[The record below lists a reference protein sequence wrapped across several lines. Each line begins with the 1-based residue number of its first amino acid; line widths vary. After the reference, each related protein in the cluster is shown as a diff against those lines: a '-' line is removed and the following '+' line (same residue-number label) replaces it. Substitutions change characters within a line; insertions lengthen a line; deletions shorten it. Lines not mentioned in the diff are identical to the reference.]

1 MYMHKYLVSK
11 NELDFN
17 DAEVLIMPSVYDVGA
32 ALLVC
37 VSVCMVDSSNSSS
50 VGGAIVVDD
59 VDGGDDD

>member
-1 MYMHKYLVSK
+1 
-11 NELDFN
+11 
-17 DAEVLIMPSVYDVGA
+17 MPSVYDVGA

-37 VSVCMVDSSNSSS
+37 VSVCMVDSSNSSTS

>member
-1 MYMHKYLVSK
+1 MYLHRHLLSL
-11 NELDFN
+11 NELGFN
-17 DAEVLIMPSVYDVGA
+17 DAIVLIMPSVYDVGA

>member
-1 MYMHKYLVSK
+1 MF
-11 NELDFN
+11 DFEEIFDSEFICFY
-17 DAEVLIMPSVYDVGA
+17 DAEVLRMPSVYDVGA